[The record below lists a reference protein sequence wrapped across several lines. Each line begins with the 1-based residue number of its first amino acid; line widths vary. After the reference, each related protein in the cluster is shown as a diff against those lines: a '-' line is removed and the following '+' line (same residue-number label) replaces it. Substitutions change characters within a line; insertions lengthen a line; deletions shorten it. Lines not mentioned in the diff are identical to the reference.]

1 MTKDLGL
8 KTSDL
13 GLTSDIGLR
22 TIAEVGSLVSGVS
35 GAGDKSS
42 EVLSPKSTSIVAIE
56 EAGAAGN
63 GII

>member
-22 TIAEVGSLVSGVS
+22 TVVEVGSLVSGVMLLV
-35 GAGDKSS
+35 AGNQSS
-42 EVLSPKSTSIVAIE
+42 EVLSLMSSLSLKS
-56 EAGAAGN
+56 
-63 GII
+63 